1 MKVGGEMEE
10 KNIITIMG
18 PSGAGKTTIGNMI
31 VETYD
36 YGVPRHC
43 TTRKQRADDQRG
55 FYRYLAHS
63 EFKEYADAG
72 KYLLWSGDSKT
83 ISKENGTFYGILLED
98 CEEKLLEKKKIILY
112 VSYKDLE
119 TIINLREK
127 LGKLGISIKILN
139 LTYYDFSNM
148 NDRLMSDPLRKHT
161 LEDLTRRIN
170 SAYSDELLFG
180 KDVEKNADVRLYTD
194 TISVQKTF
202 DIVSKKL
209 ILNKLHY

>member
-1 MKVGGEMEE
+1 MEE

-18 PSGAGKTTIGNMI
+18 PSGSGKTTIGNMI

-43 TTRKQRADDQRG
+43 TTRKQRADDQQG
-55 FYRYLAHS
+55 FYRYLKHS
-63 EFKEYADAG
+63 EFKDYADAG

-83 ISKENGTFYGILLED
+83 ICKENGTFYGILLED
-98 CEEKLLEKKKIILY
+98 CEKKLLEKKKIILY

-119 TIINLREK
+119 TIINLKEK

-139 LTYYDFSNM
+139 LTYYNFSNM
-148 NDRLMSDPLRKHT
+148 NDRLMNDPLRKHT
-161 LEDLTRRIN
+161 PEDLIRRIN
-170 SAYSDELLFG
+170 SAYSDEILFG

-194 TISVQKTF
+194 IISLQETF

-209 ILNKLHY
+209 ILNKPHY

>member
-1 MKVGGEMEE
+1 MEE

-43 TTRKQRADDQRG
+43 TTRKQRADDLQG
-55 FYRYLAHS
+55 FYRYLAHP

-72 KYLLWSGDSKT
+72 KYLLWSGDAKI
-83 ISKENGTFYGILLED
+83 ISKENGTFYGVLLED
-98 CEEKLLEKKKIILY
+98 FEEKLLEKKKIILY

-139 LTYYDFSNM
+139 LTYSDFSNM
-148 NDRLMSDPLRKHT
+148 SDRLMSDSLRKHT
-161 LEDLTRRIN
+161 PEDLTRRIN

-194 TISVQKTF
+194 TISVQETF

-209 ILNKLHY
+209 ILNKPHY

>member
-1 MKVGGEMEE
+1 MEE

-43 TTRKQRADDQRG
+43 TTRKQRADDQQG
-55 FYRYLAHS
+55 FYRYLEHN
-63 EFKEYADAG
+63 EFKEYATAG

-83 ISKENGTFYGILLED
+83 ISKENGTFYGVLLED
-98 CEEKLLEKKKIILY
+98 YAEKLLEKKKIILY

-119 TIINLREK
+119 AIINLREK

-148 NDRLMSDPLRKHT
+148 NDRLISNLLRNHT
-161 LEDLTRRIN
+161 QEELNRRIN

-180 KDVEKNADVRLYTD
+180 KDILKNADLRLYTD
-194 TISVQKTF
+194 TISVQETF
-202 DIVSKKL
+202 NIVSKKL
-209 ILNKLHY
+209 ILNKPRY